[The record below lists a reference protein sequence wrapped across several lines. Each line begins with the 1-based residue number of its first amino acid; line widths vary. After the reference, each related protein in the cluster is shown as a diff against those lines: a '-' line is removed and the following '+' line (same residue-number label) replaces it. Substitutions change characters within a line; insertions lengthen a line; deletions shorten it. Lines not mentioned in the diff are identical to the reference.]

1 MAESVKELV
10 AYGFIEGA
18 PDFIFYN
25 YLLHKPHTQI
35 ETKSSFC
42 ALFRRGV
49 TFVLYLRLEVKTRT
63 NWEVSRKSPFFS
75 SASFGSVTF
84 WKTTENCIG
93 VSGIMGWGFP

>member
-1 MAESVKELV
+1 MGLECAFSAYKNQRLKRPSGTGGEMAESVKELV

-49 TFVLYLRLEVKTRT
+49 TFVHLLLIQVPRYLARAKINQSLLV
-63 NWEVSRKSPFFS
+63 F
-75 SASFGSVTF
+75 
-84 WKTTENCIG
+84 
-93 VSGIMGWGFP
+93 